1 MESAVFW
8 GKEVFLFF
16 PTDPSLHSL
25 FSPILWLLFSP
36 VGVCVPPQHLGCVPP
51 RSHGIAALR
60 STQVIYS
67 MTPRLKSG
75 ALCWSSLLWLDPG
88 ERGDGDGFTWSLLA
102 ADVALYAALKH
113 GKNFKC
119 LPFELHTH
127 GWNWKIC
134 LIFFWEWF
142 ECEGFCDQHF
152 FCRFNIKS
160 SCLFAFC
167 ILKDSY
173 LPEHLLVKI

>member
-1 MESAVFW
+1 MCHVFIIILTYLLMSHLKILKIW
-8 GKEVFLFF
+8 NLLCFEVKRFSFF
-16 PTDPSLHSL
+16 SPTDPSLHSL
-25 FSPILWLLFSP
+25 FAPILWLLFSP

-60 STQVIYS
+60 STQVIYG

-119 LPFELHTH
+119 LLFELHTH
-127 GWNWKIC
+127 GWNWKMSNQA
-134 LIFFWEWF
+134 W
-142 ECEGFCDQHF
+142 
-152 FCRFNIKS
+152 
-160 SCLFAFC
+160 
-167 ILKDSY
+167 
-173 LPEHLLVKI
+173 